1 MDLQS
6 AVSQD
11 GVRVDAPQSQPSP
24 QSKDTLLTVVHSQPN
39 SMTTSSQQIAS
50 PTQVSLQLQL
60 RQEALYTTYCERL
73 FWSMSPSTTEG
84 FNQLLS
90 HLTEAKG
97 VLLVSK
103 DTGSLIIRVACPSL
117 EILENLW
124 SDYRSGQLEKQ
135 AESCL
140 VTEDFLREF
149 NLKEVKL
156 RVEMSEEEYE
166 TCHHELMKQGEKFR
180 TKTKNRTPVYFLQIA
195 V

>member
-24 QSKDTLLTVVHSQPN
+24 QSKETPLAVVLSQPN
-39 SMTTSSQQIAS
+39 SMSTSSQQIAP
-50 PTQVSLQLQL
+50 PTQVSLQL
-60 RQEALYTTYCERL
+60 RQQDLYTTCCENL
-73 FWSMSPSTTEG
+73 FWAMKPSTEEG
-84 FNQLLS
+84 FNHFLS
-90 HLTEAKG
+90 YLIRMKG

-124 SDYRSGQLEKQ
+124 SDYRSGELEKQ